1 MSWRAVV
8 DLGSL
13 STNLLLTDGVERVR
27 RSVDTFMGGAT
38 LSAAGEVVP
47 APISERSLALVAST
61 LDEYRSLA
69 TERGAE
75 VAVVATSAAR
85 RATNRDQFRALV
97 EDKLDVEPII
107 IDGVEEARLG
117 FLGASRGPL
126 FSLEPETSLV
136 TIDLGGG
143 STEFGLGTASG
154 WEQGWS
160 LPMGGSLLSRAY
172 LPSDPPRPEELSAAL
187 SVVELHID
195 DLHREMPAFSAAL
208 ATGQAQVLGLG
219 AVVTV
224 AAVEVGLLETDPLN
238 GEGDGPL
245 HGFELT
251 REAVEDVFRT
261 IATESRSDRAHNPGL
276 PASRVDDSVGA
287 CAVLV
292 EVMRQLGLDSIVV
305 SQRGLADGIAVLGA
319 GDELAEKWW
328 PRGR

>member
-1 MSWRAVV
+1 MSWRAVI

-13 STNLLLTDGVERVR
+13 STSLLLTDGVERVR

-38 LSAAGEVVP
+38 LSAAGEVEP
-47 APISERSLALVAST
+47 APISEQSLTLVGST
-61 LDEYRSLA
+61 LEEYRSLA
-69 TERGAE
+69 AERGAE

-85 RATNRDQFRALV
+85 RATNRDELRALV
-97 EDKLDVEPII
+97 GEKLGVEPIV

-117 FLGASRGPL
+117 FLGASMGHSIP
-126 FSLEPETSLV
+126 LEPETSLI

-143 STEFGLGTASG
+143 STEFGLGAASG

-187 SVVELHID
+187 SVVELHVD
-195 DLHREMPAFSAAL
+195 DLHREMPALATAL
-208 ATGQAQVLGLG
+208 AIGEARVLGLG

-224 AAVEVGLLETDPLN
+224 AAVEVGLLDTDPLN

-245 HGFELT
+245 HGFELSH
-251 REAVEDVFRT
+251 EAVEDVFRT
-261 IATESRSDRAHNPGL
+261 IATESRADRAHNPGL

-292 EVMRQLGLDSIVV
+292 EVMRQLGLDSIIV
-305 SQRGLADGIAVLGA
+305 SQRGLADGIAALAA
-319 GDELAEKWW
+319 GDELAGKWW
-328 PRGR
+328 PSER